1 MNYGLINCKI
11 VESCFKAG
19 GTIIINEQVA
29 KKVLEILDNDNL
41 LNSQEKLEAKKDII
55 RGLDTYNLKENN
67 DFKYYCNKCN
77 LKGRTN
83 LNCEHCVRNILIEN
97 FNKWT
102 SGIMVLDKTIQNSQ
116 IDYPL
121 PGHFPE
127 WIPYKDLDDIKEKT
141 RGGFAT
147 IFNAKWKKGKII
159 TFSSETDS
167 FLRTGPIPVILKR
180 LPDSYMYDE
189 KSFNELQIHIRASF
203 WGNHAVTL
211 YGVTRDESTN
221 LKNLMLVLRPM
232 VCNLWEFCS
241 ERLTWKD
248 VYQAFWFIANGLTQ
262 LHSKGLLHRDLHPG
276 NVLIRENQYW
286 LSDFGLSGP
295 PSSSNN
301 QIYGNTP
308 FMAPEVLK
316 EGNYTT
322 ASDIYAFGMLM
333 WMIASS
339 SPPFKD
345 YDDEVQLHL
354 AIIEGE
360 RPRKI
365 LDIPIEYN
373 LLMKRCWNEDPKERP
388 NAQELLTFFTEVIT
402 NENEEK
408 YNFLKNYIKEKE
420 DNKYPIQVQ
429 SIWESRT
436 HSIYYSND
444 IDTMSSISSFED
456 CAI

>member
-102 SGIMVLDKTIQNSQ
+102 SGIM
-116 IDYPL
+116 
-121 PGHFPE
+121 
-127 WIPYKDLDDIKEKT
+127 
-141 RGGFAT
+141 
-147 IFNAKWKKGKII
+147 II

-262 LHSKGLLHRDLHPG
+262 LHSKGLLH
-276 NVLIRENQYW
+276 Q
-286 LSDFGLSGP
+286 
-295 PSSSNN
+295 
-301 QIYGNTP
+301 
-308 FMAPEVLK
+308 
-316 EGNYTT
+316 
-322 ASDIYAFGMLM
+322 
-333 WMIASS
+333 
-339 SPPFKD
+339 
-345 YDDEVQLHL
+345 
-354 AIIEGE
+354 GE

-429 SIWESRT
+429 MMF
-436 HSIYYSND
+436 IYTDVTDVY
-444 IDTMSSISSFED
+444 TY
-456 CAI
+456 